1 MYEKGIKRYGLVETG
16 KSLVVKFK
24 DKIGMSLPLN
34 LAERKKVMEIFR
46 VKNKNIVK
54 GYSAEREAQYRKN
67 PTALK

>member
-1 MYEKGIKRYGLVETG
+1 
-16 KSLVVKFK
+16 
-24 DKIGMSLPLN
+24 MSLPLN